1 MIKCNF
7 AIIQKRGVNMK
18 ERKLSKREQQ
28 RKEEFDKLIE
38 QMKQDN
44 YELNKLTIGVVY
56 ANVMGLVI
64 MLPFIVLFYFLF
76 NQLNPNI
83 SLIFSLT
90 ECFILLCLIIIFT
103 VLHEMIHGIVFAKYA
118 KHRFQSVEFGIIW
131 NALTPYCTCKDPLKK
146 SSYIVALIMPTVIL
160 GFILAIISTII
171 QSALLFVLA
180 ELMIIGGGGDF
191 LMFIK
196 LLGYHSNKKE
206 QLFYDSPYEIGLVV
220 FEK

>member
-1 MIKCNF
+1 
-7 AIIQKRGVNMK
+7 MK

-44 YELNKLTIGVVY
+44 YEINKITIGVGY
-56 ANVMGLVI
+56 ANVMGIVI
-64 MLPFIVLFYFLF
+64 MLPFIILSFFLF
-76 NQLNPNI
+76 TQINQ
-83 SLIFSLT
+83 SSSFVFSLT
-90 ECFILLCLIIIFT
+90 ECFIFLCLIIIFT
-103 VLHEMIHGIVFAKYA
+103 ILHEMIHGIMFARYA

-146 SSYIVALIMPTVIL
+146 SSYIVALIMPTVVL
-160 GFILAIISTII
+160 GFILVIIATFIH
-171 QSALLFVLA
+171 SALLFVLA

-191 LMFIK
+191 LILTK
-196 LLGYHSNKKE
+196 LLSYHSNKKK

>member
-1 MIKCNF
+1 
-7 AIIQKRGVNMK
+7 MK

-44 YELNKLTIGVVY
+44 YEINKITIGVGY
-56 ANVMGLVI
+56 ANVMGIVI
-64 MLPFIVLFYFLF
+64 MLPFIILSFFLF
-76 NQLNPNI
+76 TQINP
-83 SLIFSLT
+83 SSSFVFSLT
-90 ECFILLCLIIIFT
+90 ECFIFLCLIIIFT
-103 VLHEMIHGIVFAKYA
+103 ILHEMIHGIMFARYA

-131 NALTPYCTCKDPLKK
+131 NALTPYCTYKDPLKK
-146 SSYIVALIMPTVIL
+146 SSYIVALIMPTVVL
-160 GFILAIISTII
+160 GFILVIIATFIH
-171 QSALLFVLA
+171 SALLFVLA

-191 LMFIK
+191 LILTK
-196 LLGYHSNKKE
+196 LLSYHSNKKK

>member
-1 MIKCNF
+1 
-7 AIIQKRGVNMK
+7 MK

-44 YELNKLTIGVVY
+44 YEINKITIGVGY
-56 ANVMGLVI
+56 ANVMGIVI
-64 MLPFIVLFYFLF
+64 MLPFIILSFFLF
-76 NQLNPNI
+76 TQINP
-83 SLIFSLT
+83 SSSFVFSLT
-90 ECFILLCLIIIFT
+90 ECFIFLCLIIIFT
-103 VLHEMIHGIVFAKYA
+103 ILHEMIHGIMFARYA

-146 SSYIVALIMPTVIL
+146 SSYIVALIMPTVVL
-160 GFILAIISTII
+160 GFILVIIATFIH
-171 QSALLFVLA
+171 SALLFVLA

-191 LMFIK
+191 LILTK
-196 LLGYHSNKKE
+196 LLSYHSNKKK